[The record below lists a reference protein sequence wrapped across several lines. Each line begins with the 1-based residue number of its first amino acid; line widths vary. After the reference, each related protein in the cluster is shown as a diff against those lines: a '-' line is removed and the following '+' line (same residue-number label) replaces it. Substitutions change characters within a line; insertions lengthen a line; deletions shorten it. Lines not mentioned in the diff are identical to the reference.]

1 MMHQPTT
8 ITMKQSNQLSHSTM
22 AGFTLIEM
30 LVVVLMLGIMAAIG
44 TPSYIAWVNNQRV
57 STARSQIAG
66 TLRKAQSQARAT
78 KINRE
83 VRFDNNGGNPR
94 IAIIP
99 AINNTTGRPQRVN
112 IPNTNWLY
120 LNKDGKRGL
129 TMRVDPVSP
138 YQNNV
143 GFTDS
148 RDLGGIVFDPY
159 GAIATN
165 NTNRPN
171 ANTADERVFAVQVGF
186 GNEVNQHKGC
196 ILVRTLLGSFREEK
210 GSKCPL

>member
-1 MMHQPTT
+1 MMHQHLP
-8 ITMKQSNQLSHSTM
+8 INMKQSNQLSHSPV

-30 LVVVLMLGIMAAIG
+30 MVVVLMLGIMAAIG

-83 VRFDNNGGNPR
+83 VRFENNNGNPR
-94 IAIIP
+94 IAII
-99 AINNTTGRPQRVN
+99 AAVNNTTGRPQRVN
-112 IPNTNWLY
+112 IPNANWLY

-129 TMRVDPVSP
+129 TMRVDPISP
-138 YQNNV
+138 YQTA
-143 GFTDS
+143 GITDS
-148 RDLGGIVFDPY
+148 RDSGGIVFDPY

-165 NTNRPN
+165 NNNRPN
-171 ANTADERVFAVQVGF
+171 ANTADERIFAIQVGF

-210 GSKCPL
+210 SSKCPL